1 VPLDTA
7 VEEFLA
13 WEGKLTHWEEA
24 LFMREDEAWIPEQAL
39 VQASTALD
47 EEWAKA
53 DATQYDYLN
62 KIKAHTTRSKQVLD
76 LNKVSAEKKVE
87 LDGREQGLELCVAA
101 LAEALARGLNP

>member
-13 WEGKLTHWEEA
+13 CEGKLTHWEEA

-53 DATQYDYLN
+53 DAT
-62 KIKAHTTRSKQVLD
+62 R
-76 LNKVSAEKKVE
+76 
-87 LDGREQGLELCVAA
+87 
-101 LAEALARGLNP
+101 

>member
-1 VPLDTA
+1 LSLYILHRLLPPRSPSGLDAAVPLDTA

-53 DATQYDYLN
+53 DATQ
-62 KIKAHTTRSKQVLD
+62 
-76 LNKVSAEKKVE
+76 
-87 LDGREQGLELCVAA
+87 
-101 LAEALARGLNP
+101 